1 MKKTEKQIL
10 IFGGTTE
17 GRMAAERLLAEGVL
31 CTVCVATEYGSEVME
46 PHPLL
51 TVHVGRMNR
60 VEMVDMMGGEVY
72 ACVIDATH
80 PHAQKVTE
88 EIRAA
93 CRKTRLPYLR
103 VERDLSEAD
112 PSERNRQREQLAE
125 NSVAYYLWKDDP
137 CDRSL
142 FEKGSLEKGSF
153 EKSLFEKGLYKRDL
167 YKNDF
172 CKNGSSGII
181 ASEDLPA
188 VLYAEN
194 AELAASFLARTQGRI
209 LVTTGSRELGKIVQ
223 IIGDPSRISA
233 RVLPSQES
241 LEACTRAG
249 LKGDQI
255 IAMQGPFDRQMNI
268 STILHTRASW
278 LLTKDSG
285 RVGGYQEKLEA
296 AQQCRIRTVVIRPAA
311 SDISMPL
318 EQVLKTALG
327 YAGMGKDGKFRD
339 SDSMTWKPDPFFP
352 AGREYEDMTGN
363 AAQRAAEKE
372 KHTLTGRCIAK
383 AAENGV
389 REGRQDL
396 WLVGVGPGS
405 HEART
410 KEAQLALEQAEVIFG
425 AESVLG
431 VLNRD
436 RMLKERVMKP
446 VCVPIYDSA
455 RILQY
460 LQDHPDI
467 CRAAVAYSGDSGFY
481 SGASSM
487 LSLLRT
493 KQKFPTGV
501 LEHLSVR
508 IICGTSSVSWFAAR
522 AGIPWQNW
530 KILSSHGRT
539 CNIVGQV
546 RSHPECFLLL
556 SGAEDLRRT
565 GRLLADARA
574 EGVLGELRLIYGY
587 ELSRPEEEIRS
598 CTPEELCCLDES
610 RLKEGLYVLY
620 IEHKDAKKTPLLPGM
635 ADSSFLRGK
644 APMTSA
650 EIRALSLC
658 KLGLTGQAVV
668 WDIGA
673 GTGSVSVEAARTC
686 PEGTVWSVEYKK
698 DALELLY
705 KNRARFCLSNMEIIE
720 GRAPEI
726 LKELPAPT
734 HVFIGGSGGEIGA
747 VIEQALAKN
756 PRARF
761 VADCITAETLMALQ
775 EAIRR
780 LPVCNVQAVQV
791 SVQRME
797 ELGRY
802 HYLKAQNPVFI
813 ISFSGK

>member
-1 MKKTEKQIL
+1 MEFRTMKKTEKQIL

-60 VEMVDMMGGEVY
+60 AEMVDMMGGEVY

-88 EIRAA
+88 EIRVA
-93 CRKTRLPYLR
+93 CRKTRMPYLR
-103 VERDLSEAD
+103 VERDLY
-112 PSERNRQREQLAE
+112 N
-125 NSVAYYLWKDDP
+125 
-137 CDRSL
+137 
-142 FEKGSLEKGSF
+142 
-153 EKSLFEKGLYKRDL
+153 
-167 YKNDF
+167 NDF
-172 CKNGSSGII
+172 CKNSSSGKS
-181 ASEDLPA
+181 ASGDLPT

-194 AELAASFLARTQGRI
+194 AEQAASFLARTQGRI

-233 RVLPSQES
+233 RVLPSPES

-296 AQQCRIRTVVIRPAA
+296 AQQCRIGTVVIRPAA
-311 SDISMPL
+311 SDLSMPL
-318 EQVLKTALG
+318 EQVLETALG
-327 YAGMGKDGKFRD
+327 YAGMGKDGKSRD
-339 SDSMTWKPDPFFP
+339 SDGMTW
-352 AGREYEDMTGN
+352 N
-363 AAQRAAEKE
+363 ADKD
-372 KHTLTGRCIAK
+372 
-383 AAENGV
+383 GV

-410 KEAQLALEQAEVIFG
+410 KEAQLALAQAEVIFG

-431 VLNRD
+431 VLNKD
-436 RMLKERVMKP
+436 QMLKKRAMEP
-446 VCVPIYDSA
+446 VYVPIYDSA

-556 SGAEDLRRT
+556 SGAKDLRRT
-565 GRLLADARA
+565 GRLLADART

-587 ELSRPEEEIRS
+587 ELSRPAEEIRS
-598 CTPEELCCLDES
+598 CTPEKLCGFDEN

-620 IEHKDAKKTPLLPGM
+620 IEHKDAKKTPVLPGM
-635 ADSSFLRGK
+635 ADSCFLRGK

-705 KNRARFCLSNMEIIE
+705 KNRAGFCLSNMEIIE

-775 EAIRR
+775 EAIKR

>member
-1 MKKTEKQIL
+1 MEFRTMKKTEKQIL

-60 VEMVDMMGGEVY
+60 AEMVDMMGGEVY

-88 EIRAA
+88 EIRVA
-93 CRKTRLPYLR
+93 CRKTRMPYLR
-103 VERDLSEAD
+103 VERDLY
-112 PSERNRQREQLAE
+112 N
-125 NSVAYYLWKDDP
+125 
-137 CDRSL
+137 
-142 FEKGSLEKGSF
+142 
-153 EKSLFEKGLYKRDL
+153 
-167 YKNDF
+167 NDF
-172 CKNGSSGII
+172 CKNSSSGKS
-181 ASEDLPA
+181 ASGDLPT

-194 AELAASFLARTQGRI
+194 AEQAASFLARTQGRI

-233 RVLPSQES
+233 RVLPSPES

-372 KHTLTGRCIAK
+372 KHTLTGRCIAM

-410 KEAQLALEQAEVIFG
+410 KEAQLALAQAEVIFG

-431 VLNRD
+431 VLNKD
-436 RMLKERVMKP
+436 QMLKKRAMEP
-446 VCVPIYDSA
+446 VYVPIYDSA

-556 SGAEDLRRT
+556 SGAKDLRRT
-565 GRLLADARA
+565 GRLLADART

-587 ELSRPEEEIRS
+587 ELSRPAEEIRS
-598 CTPEELCCLDES
+598 CTPEKLCGFDEN

-620 IEHKDAKKTPLLPGM
+620 IEHKDAKKTPVLPGM
-635 ADSSFLRGK
+635 ADSCFLRGK

-705 KNRARFCLSNMEIIE
+705 KNRAGFCLSNMEIIE

>member
-1 MKKTEKQIL
+1 MEFRTMKKTEKQIL

-60 VEMVDMMGGEVY
+60 AEMVDMMGGEVY

-88 EIRAA
+88 EIRVA
-93 CRKTRLPYLR
+93 CRKTRMPYLR
-103 VERDLSEAD
+103 VERDLY
-112 PSERNRQREQLAE
+112 N
-125 NSVAYYLWKDDP
+125 
-137 CDRSL
+137 
-142 FEKGSLEKGSF
+142 
-153 EKSLFEKGLYKRDL
+153 
-167 YKNDF
+167 NDF
-172 CKNGSSGII
+172 CKNSSSGKS
-181 ASEDLPA
+181 ASGDLPT

-194 AELAASFLARTQGRI
+194 AEQAASFLARTQGRI

-233 RVLPSQES
+233 RVLPSPES

-296 AQQCRIRTVVIRPAA
+296 AQQCRIGTVVIRPAA
-311 SDISMPL
+311 SDLSMPL
-318 EQVLKTALG
+318 EQVLETALG
-327 YAGMGKDGKFRD
+327 YAGMGKDGKSRD
-339 SDSMTWKPDPFFP
+339 SDGMTW
-352 AGREYEDMTGN
+352 N
-363 AAQRAAEKE
+363 ADKD
-372 KHTLTGRCIAK
+372 
-383 AAENGV
+383 GV

-410 KEAQLALEQAEVIFG
+410 EEAQLVLAQAEVIFG
-425 AESVLG
+425 AESVLD
-431 VLNRD
+431 VLNKD
-436 RMLKERVMKP
+436 RMLKERVMEP
-446 VCVPIYDSA
+446 VFVPIYDSA

-556 SGAEDLRRT
+556 SGAKDLRRT
-565 GRLLADARA
+565 GRLLADART

-587 ELSRPEEEIRS
+587 ELSRPAEEIRS
-598 CTPEELCCLDES
+598 CTPEKLCGFDEN

-620 IEHKDAKKTPLLPGM
+620 IEHKDAKKTPVLPGM
-635 ADSSFLRGK
+635 ADSCFLRGK

-705 KNRARFCLSNMEIIE
+705 KNRAGFCLSNMEIIE

-726 LKELPAPT
+726 LK
-734 HVFIGGSGGEIGA
+734 GA

-775 EAIRR
+775 EAIKR

>member
-1 MKKTEKQIL
+1 MEFRTMKKTEKQIL

-60 VEMVDMMGGEVY
+60 AEMVDMMGGEVY

-88 EIRAA
+88 EIRVA
-93 CRKTRLPYLR
+93 CRKTRMPYLR
-103 VERDLSEAD
+103 VERDLY
-112 PSERNRQREQLAE
+112 N
-125 NSVAYYLWKDDP
+125 
-137 CDRSL
+137 
-142 FEKGSLEKGSF
+142 
-153 EKSLFEKGLYKRDL
+153 
-167 YKNDF
+167 NDF
-172 CKNGSSGII
+172 CKNSSSGKS
-181 ASEDLPA
+181 ASGDLPT

-194 AELAASFLARTQGRI
+194 AGQAASFLARTQGRI

-233 RVLPSQES
+233 RVLPSPES

-296 AQQCRIRTVVIRPAA
+296 AQQCRIGTVVIRPAA
-311 SDISMPL
+311 SDLSMPL
-318 EQVLKTALG
+318 EQVLETALG
-327 YAGMGKDGKFRD
+327 YAGMGKDGKSRD
-339 SDSMTWKPDPFFP
+339 SDGMTW
-352 AGREYEDMTGN
+352 N
-363 AAQRAAEKE
+363 ADKDD
-372 KHTLTGRCIAK
+372 
-383 AAENGV
+383 V
-389 REGRQDL
+389 REGRQNL

-410 KEAQLALEQAEVIFG
+410 EEAQLVLAQAEVIFG
-425 AESVLG
+425 AESVLD
-431 VLNRD
+431 VLNKD
-436 RMLKERVMKP
+436 RMLKERVMEP
-446 VCVPIYDSA
+446 VFVPIYDSA

-556 SGAEDLRRT
+556 SGAKDLRRT
-565 GRLLADARA
+565 GRLLADART

-587 ELSRPEEEIRS
+587 ELSRPAEEIRS
-598 CTPEELCCLDES
+598 CTPEKLCGFDEN

-620 IEHKDAKKTPLLPGM
+620 IEHKDAKKTPVLPGM
-635 ADSSFLRGK
+635 ADSCFLRGK

-705 KNRARFCLSNMEIIE
+705 KNRAGFCLSNMEIIE

-775 EAIRR
+775 EAIKR

>member
-1 MKKTEKQIL
+1 
-10 IFGGTTE
+10 
-17 GRMAAERLLAEGVL
+17 MAAERLLAEGVL

-60 VEMVDMMGGEVY
+60 AEMVDMMGGEVY

-88 EIRAA
+88 EIRVA
-93 CRKTRLPYLR
+93 CRKTRMPYLR
-103 VERDLSEAD
+103 VERDLY
-112 PSERNRQREQLAE
+112 N
-125 NSVAYYLWKDDP
+125 
-137 CDRSL
+137 
-142 FEKGSLEKGSF
+142 
-153 EKSLFEKGLYKRDL
+153 
-167 YKNDF
+167 NDF
-172 CKNGSSGII
+172 CKNSSSGKS
-181 ASEDLPA
+181 ASGDLPT

-194 AELAASFLARTQGRI
+194 AEQAASFLARTQGRI

-233 RVLPSQES
+233 RVLPSPES

-296 AQQCRIRTVVIRPAA
+296 AQQCRIGTVVIRPAA
-311 SDISMPL
+311 SDLSMPL
-318 EQVLKTALG
+318 EQVLETALG
-327 YAGMGKDGKFRD
+327 YAGMGKDGKSRD
-339 SDSMTWKPDPFFP
+339 FDGMTW
-352 AGREYEDMTGN
+352 N
-363 AAQRAAEKE
+363 ADKDD
-372 KHTLTGRCIAK
+372 
-383 AAENGV
+383 V
-389 REGRQDL
+389 REGRQNL

-410 KEAQLALEQAEVIFG
+410 EEAQLVLAQAEVIFG
-425 AESVLG
+425 AESVLD
-431 VLNRD
+431 VLNKD
-436 RMLKERVMKP
+436 RMLKERVMEP
-446 VCVPIYDSA
+446 VFVPIYDSA

-556 SGAEDLRRT
+556 SGAKDLRRT
-565 GRLLADARA
+565 GRLLADART

-587 ELSRPEEEIRS
+587 ELSRPAEEIRS
-598 CTPEELCCLDES
+598 CTPE
-610 RLKEGLYVLY
+610 
-620 IEHKDAKKTPLLPGM
+620 EHKDAKKTPLLPGM

-705 KNRARFCLSNMEIIE
+705 KNRAGFCLSNMEIIE

-775 EAIRR
+775 EAIKR